1 MIIKDISLKAADY
14 QMINKLTSSN
24 FTHNIRNSWIIKITD
39 SDGIIGYGEASPLPS
54 FNIETFEASGYCLEG
69 FKLAVNH
76 IDEEISLEELM
87 ILSNV
92 HTLDAPS
99 AAFAIQTAL
108 YDLISKKNNQS
119 LSSFINPDFLSQVK
133 SNGIYNLTSIDQY
146 KVIKLKCGF
155 RNLYDELELIEKLTD
170 QYESEVNFILDLN
183 QNYDLSQAI
192 RFLKEVSKFNI
203 AYVEQPLKKDKFED
217 LAELR
222 FHSKI
227 PIALDESVSDLDTIN
242 DILYHNIADIIII
255 KPQSIGSFDKIKKA
269 ITLIR
274 EAEKQV
280 TITSSLEGKI
290 GRFAS
295 MHLAAANQ
303 IESPCGLAL
312 EKIFLHEN
320 SEFPL
325 ICNGKISVPQQHGLG
340 CQEYK

>member
-1 MIIKDISLKAADY
+1 MIFKEILILPQSYKLATQFSSS
-14 QMINKLTSSN
+14 INHAS
-24 FTHNIRNSWIIKITD
+24 RASWIIQITD
-39 SDGIIGYGEASPLPS
+39 INNFTGYGEASPLPE
-54 FNIETFEASGYCLEG
+54 FNSETFEMAGYALEG
-69 FKLAVNH
+69 FKLAISNSSE
-76 IDEEISLEELM
+76 DFEIEELM
-87 ILSNV
+87 ILIGA
-92 HTLDAPS
+92 HTYDAPS
-99 AAFAIQTAL
+99 ACFALQTAI
-108 YDLISKKNNQS
+108 YDILSQQKYMS
-119 LSSFINPDFLSQVK
+119 LSKYLNPNASTHLEINGLYQIT
-133 SNGIYNLTSIDQY
+133 SNKNY
-146 KVIKLKCGF
+146 KFIKLKCGF

>member
-1 MIIKDISLKAADY
+1 MIFKEILILPQSYKLATQFSSS
-14 QMINKLTSSN
+14 INHAS
-24 FTHNIRNSWIIKITD
+24 RASWIIQITD
-39 SDGIIGYGEASPLPS
+39 INNFTGYGEASPLPE
-54 FNIETFEASGYCLEG
+54 FNSETFEMAGYALEG
-69 FKLAVNH
+69 FKLAISNSSE
-76 IDEEISLEELM
+76 DFEIEELM
-87 ILSNV
+87 ILIGA
-92 HTLDAPS
+92 HTYDAPS
-99 AAFAIQTAL
+99 ACFALQTAI
-108 YDLISKKNNQS
+108 YDILSQQKYMS
-119 LSSFINPDFLSQVK
+119 LSKYLNPNASTYLEINGLYQIT
-133 SNGIYNLTSIDQY
+133 SNKNY
-146 KVIKLKCGF
+146 KFIKLKCGF

-255 KPQSIGSFDKIKKA
+255 KPQSIGGFDKIKKA

-303 IESPCGLAL
+303 IENPCGLAL

-325 ICNGKISVPQQHGLG
+325 ICNGKISVPQHHGLG
-340 CQEYK
+340 CKEYK

>member
-1 MIIKDISLKAADY
+1 MIFKEILILPQSYKLATQFSSS
-14 QMINKLTSSN
+14 INHAS
-24 FTHNIRNSWIIKITD
+24 RASWIIQITD
-39 SDGIIGYGEASPLPS
+39 INNFTGYGEASPLPE
-54 FNIETFEASGYCLEG
+54 FNSETFEMAGYALEG
-69 FKLAVNH
+69 FKLAISNSSE
-76 IDEEISLEELM
+76 DFEIEELM
-87 ILSNV
+87 ILIGA
-92 HTLDAPS
+92 HTYDAPS
-99 AAFAIQTAL
+99 ACFALQTAI
-108 YDLISKKNNQS
+108 YDILSQQKYMS
-119 LSSFINPDFLSQVK
+119 LSKYLNPNASTHLEINGLYQITNNK
-133 SNGIYNLTSIDQY
+133 NY
-146 KVIKLKCGF
+146 KFIKLKCGF